1 MAFQPRHRWMISK
14 LRWAFGLESE
24 SIVEEALKVE
34 ETYTMLTK
42 MLSSKAKTK
51 RRIFFFYQPADVE
64 VDGEMVLG
72 NGPPILFATDGVS
85 VKLRGRC
92 VWFMREEGEKPVNL
106 DQANDGAVTFGV
118 LNDSVLDSVESM
130 LSTCYAPSLG
140 AKKAWNKADPV
151 YTKKFVGRVDDFVRG
166 MQSSLKS
173 MTTGLELRKPDSS
186 FENSDG
192 GSGFVGLSTS
202 SDWEMVGHYVDLLDE
217 WCLQTESYL
226 EEGAHRQWESPD
238 AGPDTELEYWRR
250 RMQRLLSITEQ
261 IKTKECKTVIGVLS
275 AVTKANPAEMRV
287 DRQRLFALLR
297 RWRQIDINITEA
309 ANEAKDNVKYLQT
322 LEKFIDPL
330 YRGTPQAIVDALPAL
345 LNSIKMIH
353 TIARYYNTTERMTT
367 LFVKIT
373 NQMIT
378 NCCQHIAQ
386 DKPVDDMWNRE
397 PGPLLNTLEEC
408 LRLNEA
414 YQEQYRLT
422 KDKLLTMP
430 KGKQFDFSETQIF
443 SKFDLFCRRI
453 IKLIDMFSTIHQFH
467 ALADHQLEGM
477 EGLIAAFFKIIG
489 DFKKKRHELL
499 DYQSNKFDRDYV
511 EFNIAI
517 SDLEGSLQQFINQSF
532 ENITSIEQSLML
544 LKKFQTIL
552 QRESL
557 KNDLDSKFT
566 VIFHNYG
573 LDLTTVQ
580 EIYEKYKHNPPLARN
595 MPPVAGNI
603 TWSRHLL
610 QRIEEPMRRF
620 ESNPTVLATKDSR
633 KIIKTYNKVAR
644 TLVAFEYLWY
654 EAWCRSVETSKA
666 GLQATLIIRHPDTQ
680 RLYVNFDP
688 EILQLIRES
697 KCLSRLGIDVPEA
710 ARVVMLQEDKFKN
723 YFNELTYLLS
733 EYSTVVSR
741 QLPITVKLLR
751 PHVADIE
758 LKIRPGMVTLTWTSM
773 NIDTYKSHV
782 HSGLNRLSQLIS
794 NVNDIVENRIE
805 KNLKM
810 VTRTLLVDLPKNE
823 SLALDEFVIKQ
834 EHHVREYK
842 VQLQAKNREIEHA
855 VDNIIDLATKY
866 VLDPHIEP
874 VSNVETERV
883 RNHYNKMM
891 YTALLNCTRNSLLSL
906 KKRICS
912 RAGSGFLFIERPFF
926 EVDVQLAVPSVRLSP
941 SLEDIQRA
949 VNKGAL
955 AVLRVSKSIW
965 LWGQGELDEETATQE
980 EKDNRRSFFDQIGKD
995 VEIVKVALLLT
1006 GAMYGTRNQVAEYLQ
1021 VFTPYD
1027 WLWKDDMEA
1036 QYRKFMM
1043 HNPSIE
1049 DFENELKRFL
1059 NVESEIASI
1068 PPIHVI
1074 GALSL
1079 NTANIKLQL
1088 RNESRQWKV
1097 QYSDKVHQ
1105 QARTKLY
1112 SLMEYIRKTTNAM
1125 SAPVE
1130 NLHNL
1135 RYCMSVLKEV
1145 RERESSIEIEIS
1157 PMLDMYAVL
1166 DHYIPG
1172 GVVNK
1177 EEMDK
1182 KSVIRTSW
1190 RKLSD
1195 FAEEVGDNLQAVQ
1208 GKFRK
1213 KLLVDIA
1220 TFGDDVSS
1228 FRTRYVQT
1236 GPAVQGIEPKEAVN
1250 RLKKFKSEFDLLKR
1264 KHESYAA
1271 GEDLFALKKTEY
1283 PALIKTQKELTLLT
1297 KLYDLYMD
1305 VVNTLEEYKDL
1316 SWSQVMERIES
1327 MAERVTAFDLQ
1338 CKRLP
1343 KSLREWEAYNDLSSN
1358 ISNFLNILPLLQDL
1372 SKDSIQNRHWVEVM
1386 IVTGSNFVVDANE
1399 LTLRTLLAADLLRV
1413 KDDIEDICDSA
1424 DKQMAIDL
1432 KLSEIKGKW
1441 SGATF
1446 SFEEYK
1452 GKGKVYLLKGYG
1464 QIIEDLE
1471 ESQLALQ
1478 TMLSMRH
1485 VGPFRE
1491 SAANTLSQLSDTADT
1506 LELWIKVQLIWQS
1519 LESVFT
1525 GGDIMKQMP
1534 LEAKKF
1540 SKIDKNWTKAMT
1552 KAEETSIVTT
1562 CCSNELLRNS
1572 LPIMY
1577 AELEKCQ
1584 KSLEGY
1590 LEQKRSKFPRFYFVS
1605 NSVLLQILSRGS
1617 DYNEVQ
1623 QYYEKLF
1630 DSVRRAVHSDSS
1642 KGQPSIVGFQGITGS
1657 DVEDITLLKPVQ
1669 IQGNIENWLLRLQIA
1684 MQETM
1689 KDTCERAADDCSEM
1703 ELREFVDRYPGQ
1715 FALLGIQ
1722 FNWTHSCTEAL
1733 DRCRSSKTAMQENN
1747 KRQLALL
1754 SELSSWTLQDLGTK
1768 MNRRK
1773 IETLIT
1779 VQVHQRDVFAEL
1791 VRFYKERKV
1800 SSATD
1805 FEWLKQARFYWNP
1818 DINDRHGEGSC
1829 IISICDVDF
1838 KYSHEYLG
1846 CKARLVITPLTDR
1859 AYITLSQA
1867 LGMGLGGSPAGPAGT
1882 GKTETVKD
1890 LGATL
1895 GIFVIVT
1902 NCTDNHSYKDM
1913 AKIFKGLCQAGLWGC
1928 FDEFNRIRLPVL
1940 SVVAQQVL
1948 AITNAKRTNLSS
1960 FPFPG
1965 DSSNSDNIEL
1975 NSVVG
1980 YFITMN
1986 PGYQGRQELPEN
1998 LKILFRGVAMM
2009 VPDREIIIR
2018 VKLCSVGYARFSEL
2032 ARKFRVLY
2040 KLCEEQLSNQR
2051 HYDFGLRNILSVL
2064 RAAGS
2069 VKRSNVEKDEAK
2081 LLMNTLKNMNLS
2093 KLVAQDTPLFLSLLN
2108 DLFPGFES
2116 ELGTIGGNPDVSNAI
2131 REYVDSELLIHHDT
2145 WVAKVH
2151 QLDDTVAV
2159 RHGIM
2164 VIGPAGG
2171 GKSQIVQCLSSVHT
2185 KLTNVSH
2192 KLLRMNP
2199 KAIRADEMFG
2209 ETDQLSGEWM
2219 DGVFASMWSK
2229 SNQRTNKF
2237 NTWLVCDGPVDAIWI
2252 ENLNTVLD
2260 DNKIL
2265 TLANGDRIPMTDNV
2279 KLMFEVENL
2288 NNASPATVSRAGIVY
2303 VSDSDLDW
2311 WPVALAWIKTRPDAE
2326 HTFLEQFFTTLVGDQ
2341 SNPSNYDEGEAFRFV
2356 RTACEEEV
2364 SIARV
2369 GIINGMVQLLDA
2381 MLDKVNLS
2389 FSPSDMEPEI
2399 ERIFLFSLAWSVG
2412 GRLNGLDR
2420 SKFDSWLREKSKQ
2433 MPTLPKKGKGEDALT
2448 IYDFE
2453 INFSDISWNRFVS
2466 PDWEF
2471 PIELDRNLALSG
2483 HSGIDMAGLLIPTID
2498 SHRASKLISML
2509 HQRDYPV
2516 MMVGGTGT
2524 AKTATAL
2531 MFFDSL
2537 DVDREMVK
2545 KVAFSYATTGG
2556 TFQKTIEN
2564 ELDKRGGKMFGPPG
2578 SKQMTVFLDDIN
2590 MPMVNEWGDQPTLE
2604 AVRQLVADG
2613 TFSFLEKDR
2622 RGDLKIVEDLHY
2634 IAAGNSPAGGKN
2646 DLPNRFK
2653 RLFFTFNMIPPSNS
2667 TIDSIYGRIILGRYS
2682 QSGDSK
2688 KKITAKEKGI
2698 AEAARKTI
2706 GATIKLWL
2714 WTKKYFMPTP
2724 SKFHYIFN
2732 MRDLSRIFQGVM
2744 RSPRSVVKTD
2754 KTMVQLWKNE
2764 AARVFGDKLSTKEDK
2779 KRFNK
2784 KLIDITDQAFG
2795 KGYSEQLGNS
2805 WFIDFLRDDEY
2816 DEDGILVNQAPRVY
2830 EKVSKLETVKTMAE
2844 SFLKNHNTDRPNYR
2858 MNLVFFNDAL
2868 EHLIRISRII
2878 GCPRGNA
2885 LLVGVG
2891 GSGKR
2896 SLTKLAA
2903 YIARQKVFELQI
2915 NKMYNFSSLKDD
2927 VASLFR
2933 QCGQQA
2939 IGVTWIFTESHI
2951 KSENFLEVVNSILMS
2966 GEVNNLFPKDE
2977 LNLMVADL
2985 RSDMAKERPDLDDN
2999 TDNLIYY
3006 FTERVR
3012 KNLHIVLC
3020 MSPMNPKF
3028 AIRARRF
3035 PGMINGTMIDYFL
3048 TWPQSALEGVAK
3060 GIIDEYEDISES
3072 ENKLRPSLAAHMGQT
3087 HTTVMKT
3094 CVDYKDK
3101 MRRYAH
3107 QTPKTFLSYMQ
3118 LYKSLYSSKK
3128 LAVSDKESRVL
3139 LGLSKLK
3146 QGAKDVEKMKIV
3158 LAEQEEILLASN
3170 QECTKMLSSL
3180 QVSSLEAKKESDA
3193 VGVIRDACETEAA
3206 QIAEERR
3213 ACEDDLAKAQPYL
3226 DDAEA
3231 AVNSIKPADLNELKK
3246 LPKPSDIIKLVFD
3259 CVSILRMQPMNK
3271 VEKAPVTLGVG
3282 KDKKTFMFLANSYV
3296 IVKAG
3301 MLSDAGFLK
3310 SLFYF
3315 SQHEKDNMNDETLE
3329 LLAPYLELESFVP
3342 SVARNAS
3349 RASEGLCAW
3358 VRAMAMYH
3366 HASKVVKPKLEK
3378 LSLAKARLDEAE
3390 KELKVADD
3398 RLQKCKGVLDA
3409 LQKQFDDKRGEK
3421 QTIENRAMNTR
3432 RKMELAQ
3439 ELIDGLQGERE
3450 RWTEDSKLFKTEMK
3464 NLIGDC
3470 AIASMFLS
3478 YCGAFNQ
3485 SFREMLIYGAI
3496 ANDLKSKKLPKSDH
3510 FSLRNFLVDDGIT
3523 GDWAMQGLPS
3533 DSLSVDNGILV
3544 TRASRFPL
3552 LIDPQGQGLN
3562 WIVNR
3567 EKDRIPHFGILTLD
3581 NARLRDHIEY
3591 SMAEGKALIIQGIEE
3606 EIDPLLDPLL
3616 EKAFIK
3622 KGRSKYIEIGNKLC
3636 EYNDE
3641 FTLCMVTRLPNP
3653 HFSPEV
3659 QARTMVVDFTVTQ
3672 LGLEEQM
3679 LGRVI
3684 NHEQSTLEEQLNE
3697 VLTSVNLNKKILL
3710 QLDNEL
3716 LSRLTANEGNLL
3728 DDVELIGVLAET
3740 KARAVDVKEKLRA
3753 AEETRQT
3760 INEKREQYRPVAT
3773 RGSILYFSIVD
3784 MANVNNM
3791 YQTSL
3796 SQFIQLFT
3804 LSMDSSEKATTAAAR
3819 VNKIVSTLTY
3829 MAYRNTNRG
3838 MYGRDRLS
3846 FILIVAF
3853 KMMTTANILTVND
3866 VSLFLKGGASL
3877 DPSGGGGG
3885 ATLRSNPFS
3894 EWLEEEAFR
3903 NILQLSIECRF
3914 YSSILDDIARS
3925 EVAWRKWYEE
3935 NEPEKS
3941 QVPEVESRLMDKKG
3955 VEGSFLRLL
3964 LVRCF
3969 RPDRTILSALS
3980 FIKDFNTLPT
3990 IGGESFSLYHVVI
4003 LLNCCFE
4010 FLNFI

>member
-1 MAFQPRHRWMISK
+1 MFVFS
-14 LRWAFGLESE
+14 FSF
-24 SIVEEALKVE
+24 SILVLFSPIF
-34 ETYTMLTK
+34 THPLCQC
-42 MLSSKAKTK
+42 LS
-51 RRIFFFYQPADVE
+51 F
-64 VDGEMVLG
+64 L
-72 NGPPILFATDGVS
+72 
-85 VKLRGRC
+85 
-92 VWFMREEGEKPVNL
+92 
-106 DQANDGAVTFGV
+106 
-118 LNDSVLDSVESM
+118 
-130 LSTCYAPSLG
+130 
-140 AKKAWNKADPV
+140 
-151 YTKKFVGRVDDFVRG
+151 
-166 MQSSLKS
+166 
-173 MTTGLELRKPDSS
+173 
-186 FENSDG
+186 
-192 GSGFVGLSTS
+192 
-202 SDWEMVGHYVDLLDE
+202 
-217 WCLQTESYL
+217 
-226 EEGAHRQWESPD
+226 
-238 AGPDTELEYWRR
+238 
-250 RMQRLLSITEQ
+250 
-261 IKTKECKTVIGVLS
+261 
-275 AVTKANPAEMRV
+275 
-287 DRQRLFALLR
+287 
-297 RWRQIDINITEA
+297 
-309 ANEAKDNVKYLQT
+309 
-322 LEKFIDPL
+322 PL
-330 YRGTPQAIVDALPAL
+330 HFPAL
-345 LNSIKMIH
+345 FLH
-353 TIARYYNTTERMTT
+353 FLRFYF
-367 LFVKIT
+367 LFVHT
-373 NQMIT
+373 
-378 NCCQHIAQ
+378 A
-386 DKPVDDMWNRE
+386 
-397 PGPLLNTLEEC
+397 LLNTLEEC

-443 SKFDLFCRRI
+443 SKFDLFCRRV

-532 ENITSIEQSLML
+532 ENITSIEQSLTL

-654 EAWCRSVETSKA
+654 EAWCRSVETAKA
-666 GLQATLIIRHPDTQ
+666 GLQATLIIRHPETQ

-710 ARVVMLQEDKFKN
+710 AKVVMLQEDKFKG
-723 YFNELTYLLS
+723 YFNELTYLLH
-733 EYSTVVSR
+733 EYQNVVSK
-741 QLPITVKLLR
+741 QLPVTVKLLR

-773 NIDTYKSHV
+773 NIDTYKTHV
-782 HSGLNRLSQLIS
+782 HTGLEKLSQLLS

-810 VTRTLLVDLPKNE
+810 VTRTLLVNLPKDE

-855 VDNIIDLATKY
+855 VENIIDLATKY

-874 VSNVETERV
+874 VSEQETLRV
-883 RNHYNKMM
+883 RTHYNKMM
-891 YTALLNCTRNSLLSL
+891 YTALLNCTRNSLLAL
-906 KKRICS
+906 KKRICA
-912 RAGSGFLFIERPFF
+912 RGGSGFLFLERPFF

-965 LWGQGELDEETATQE
+965 LWGQGDISAVPDEANPEDLE
-980 EKDNRRSFFDQIGKD
+980 GRRSFFEQIGKD

-1006 GAMYGTRNQVAEYLQ
+1006 GALYGTRNQVAEYLK

-1043 HNPSIE
+1043 HNPTID

-1059 NVESEIASI
+1059 NVEQEIASI
-1068 PPIHVI
+1068 SPIHVI

-1135 RYCMSVLKEV
+1135 RYCMSILKEV
-1145 RERESSIEIEIS
+1145 REKESSIEIEIS

-1172 GVVNK
+1172 GVVDK
-1177 EEMDK
+1177 DEMDQ
-1182 KSVIRTSW
+1182 KSIIRTSW

-1208 GKFRK
+1208 GKFRR
-1213 KLLVDIA
+1213 KLLGDIA
-1220 TFGDDVSS
+1220 TFGDDVSG
-1228 FRTRYVQT
+1228 FRSRYVQT
-1236 GPAVQGIEPKEAVN
+1236 GPAVQGIEPREAVN

-1283 PALIKTQKELTLLT
+1283 PALTKTHKELTLLT
-1297 KLYDLYMD
+1297 KLYDLYME
-1305 VVNTLEEYKDL
+1305 VVNTLESYNDL
-1316 SWSQVMERIES
+1316 TWAGVMERIEA
-1327 MAERVTAFDLQ
+1327 MAEAITASDLQ

-1343 KSLREWEAYNDLSSN
+1343 KSLREWEAYNDLSTR

-1372 SKDSIQNRHWVEVM
+1372 SKDSIQNRHWVQVM
-1386 IVTGSNFVVDANE
+1386 QVTGSNFVVDPNE
-1399 LTLRTLLAADLLRV
+1399 LTLRTLLNADLLRV

-1424 DKQMAIDL
+1424 DKQMAIDT
-1432 KLSEIKGKW
+1432 KLSEVRGKW
-1441 SGATF
+1441 SAAAFTF
-1446 SFEEYK
+1446 EQYK
-1452 GKGKVYLLKGYG
+1452 GKRVSLLKAYG
-1464 QIIEDLE
+1464 QVIEDLE

-1491 SAANTLSQLSDTADT
+1491 SATSMLSQLSDTADT
-1506 LELWIKVQLIWQS
+1506 LELWVKVQLLWQS

-1525 GGDIMKQMP
+1525 GGDIMRQMP

-1540 SKIDKNWTKAMT
+1540 SKIDKDWTKSMS
-1552 KAEETSIVTT
+1552 KAEETLNVVA
-1562 CCSNELLRNS
+1562 CCSNELLKNS

-1630 DSVRRAVHSDSS
+1630 DSMRRAVHEDT
-1642 KGQPSIVGFQGITGS
+1642 KGQSAIVGIQGIRGS
-1657 DVEDITLLKPVQ
+1657 DIEDIKLLKPVQ
-1669 IQGNIENWLLRLQIA
+1669 VIGNIEGWLLKLQQQ

-1703 ELREFVDRYPGQ
+1703 ELRDFVDRYPGQ

-1722 FNWTHSCTEAL
+1722 FNWTHACTEAL

-1747 KRQLALL
+1747 KRQLGLL

-1773 IETLIT
+1773 VETLIT
-1779 VQVHQRDVFAEL
+1779 IQVHQRDVFAEL

-1800 SSATD
+1800 SSPND

-1818 DINDRHGEGSC
+1818 DDHDALGEGAC

-1838 KYSHEYLG
+1838 RYSHEYLG

-1948 AITNAKRTNLSS
+1948 AITNAKRTNQVK

-1965 DSSNSDNIEL
+1965 DASNDKITL
-1975 NSVVG
+1975 NPAVG

-2040 KLCEEQLSNQR
+2040 RLCEEQLSNQR

-2069 VKRSNVEKDEAK
+2069 VKRQNVEKDEAQ
-2081 LLMNTLKNMNLS
+2081 LLMGTLRNMNLS

-2108 DLFPGFES
+2108 DLFPGFEHDLQ
-2116 ELGTIGGNPDVSNAI
+2116 EMGGDEDVSTAI
-2131 REYVDSELLIHHDT
+2131 REYCTKEALVHHET

-2164 VIGPAGG
+2164 IIGPAGG
-2171 GKSQIVQCLSSVHT
+2171 GKSQIVSCLAQVRS
-2185 KLTNVSH
+2185 KLSGGITH

-2303 VSDSDLDW
+2303 VSDTDLDW
-2311 WPVALAWIKTRPDAE
+2311 WPVALAWLRSRPE
-2326 HTFLEQFFTTLVGDQ
+2326 SEQVFLEQFFLTLVGD
-2341 SNPSNYDEGEAFRFV
+2341 PSSSGSSSSSGGDNSAFRFV

-2364 SIARV
+2364 VLARV
-2369 GIINGMVQLLDA
+2369 GVICGMCQLLESI
-2381 MLDKVNLS
+2381 LSQVSLS

-2399 ERIFLFSLAWSVG
+2399 ERIFLFALVWSVG
-2412 GRLNGLDR
+2412 GRLTELDR
-2420 SKFDSWLREKSKQ
+2420 AKFDSWLREKSQQ
-2433 MPTLPKKGKGEDALT
+2433 MPTLPKKAKGEDALT
-2448 IYDFE
+2448 IYDFDLASSSIE
-2453 INFSDISWNRFVS
+2453 WERFVV
-2466 PDWEF
+2466 PEWKF
-2471 PIELDRNLALSG
+2471 PIELDRSLSSTG
-2483 HSGIDMAGLLIPTID
+2483 GVNMASLLVPTID
-2498 SHRASKLISML
+2498 SHRAQQLIQRL
-2509 HQRDYPV
+2509 HVRDYPV
-2516 MMVGGTGT
+2516 LMVGGTGT
-2524 AKTATAL
+2524 AKTVTAL
-2531 MFFDSL
+2531 MFFASL

-2578 SKQMTVFLDDIN
+2578 SKQMTVFLDDMN
-2590 MPMVNEWGDQPTLE
+2590 MPLVNEWGDQPTLE

-2613 TFSFLEKDR
+2613 TFSFLDKDR
-2622 RGDLKIVEDLHY
+2622 RGDLKIVEDLRY
-2634 IAAGNSPAGGKN
+2634 IAAANSPAGGKN
-2646 DLPNRFK
+2646 DLPNRLK
-2653 RLFFTFNMIPPSNS
+2653 RLFFTFNMIPPSNT
-2667 TIDSIYGRIILGRYS
+2667 TIDSIYGRILLGRYG

-2688 KKITAKEKGI
+2688 KKMTAKDKGL
-2698 AEAARKTI
+2698 AECARKTI
-2706 GATIKLWL
+2706 GSTIKLWI
-2714 WTKKYFMPTP
+2714 WVKKYFMPTP
-2724 SKFHYIFN
+2724 SKFHYLFN

-2744 RSPRSVVKTD
+2744 RAPRSVIKAD
-2754 KTMVQLWKNE
+2754 KTLVQLWRHE
-2764 AARVFGDKLSTKEDK
+2764 VSRVFGDKLSTKEDQ
-2779 KRFNK
+2779 KRFAK
-2784 KLIDITDQAFG
+2784 KLVDITDQAFG
-2795 KGYSEQLGNS
+2795 KGYNEGLGAS
-2805 WFIDFLRDDEY
+2805 WFVDFLREDVY
-2816 DEDGILVNQAPRVY
+2816 DEDGILTEARPQIY
-2830 EKVSKLETVKTMAE
+2830 EKVSKLETVRNKAHQYLQT
-2844 SFLKNHNTDRPNYR
+2844 HNVDRPNYR
-2858 MNLVFFNDAL
+2858 MDLVFFDDAL
-2868 EHLIRISRII
+2868 NHLLRISRIL

-2903 YIARQKVFELQI
+2903 YIARQEVFELQI
-2915 NKMYNFSSLKDD
+2915 NKMYNYSSLMED
-2927 VASLFR
+2927 VAQLFR
-2933 QCGQQA
+2933 QCGQQ
-2939 IGVTWIFTESHI
+2939 GQSVTWIFTEAHI
-2951 KSENFLEVVNSILMS
+2951 KSEEYLEVVNSLLMS

-2985 RSDMAKERPDLDDN
+2985 RTPMSKQRPDLDDN
-2999 TDNLIYY
+2999 TDNLIQ
-3006 FTERVR
+3006 FFIERVR
-3012 KNLHIVLC
+3012 QHLHLVLC
-3020 MSPMNPKF
+3020 LSPMHPKF
-3028 AIRARRF
+3028 AQRARRF
-3035 PGMINGTMIDYFL
+3035 PGMINGTMVDYFL
-3048 TWPQSALEGVAK
+3048 SWPQSALEGVALGIMQDYAEKAVSSKITTKENNVEETTTKK
-3060 GIIDEYEDISES
+3060 GKKDKSSSKDKMSTDKNAVADSSGSSSDGLFVKSI
-3072 ENKLRPSLAAHMGQT
+3072 PTLAAHMGQT
-3087 HTTVMKT
+3087 HATVMQT
-3094 CVDYKDK
+3094 CVEYKEK

-3107 QTPKTFLSYMQ
+3107 QTPKTFLSYIA
-3118 LYKSLYSSKK
+3118 LYQHMYTTKK
-3128 LAVSDKESRVL
+3128 KEVAEKEGRVL
-3139 LGLSKLK
+3139 LGLAKLK
-3146 QGAKDVEKMKIV
+3146 QGGKDVEKMKIV

-3193 VGVIRDACETEAA
+3193 VGIIRDACEKEAA
-3206 QIAEERR
+3206 SIDQERK
-3213 ACEDDLAKAQPYL
+3213 ACEEDLAKAQPYL
-3226 DDAEA
+3226 DDAET

-3282 KDKKTFMFLANSYV
+3282 KEKKTFMFVANSYV
-3296 IVKAG
+3296 IIKAG

-3310 SLFYF
+3310 SLFHF

-3329 LLAPYLELESFVP
+3329 LLAPYLELEAFVP

-3349 RASEGLCAW
+3349 KASVSC
-3358 VRAMAMYH
+3358 
-3366 HASKVVKPKLEK
+3366 
-3378 LSLAKARLDEAE
+3378 
-3390 KELKVADD
+3390 
-3398 RLQKCKGVLDA
+3398 
-3409 LQKQFDDKRGEK
+3409 
-3421 QTIENRAMNTR
+3421 
-3432 RKMELAQ
+3432 
-3439 ELIDGLQGERE
+3439 
-3450 RWTEDSKLFKTEMK
+3450 
-3464 NLIGDC
+3464 
-3470 AIASMFLS
+3470 
-3478 YCGAFNQ
+3478 
-3485 SFREMLIYGAI
+3485 
-3496 ANDLKSKKLPKSDH
+3496 
-3510 FSLRNFLVDDGIT
+3510 
-3523 GDWAMQGLPS
+3523 
-3533 DSLSVDNGILV
+3533 
-3544 TRASRFPL
+3544 
-3552 LIDPQGQGLN
+3552 
-3562 WIVNR
+3562 
-3567 EKDRIPHFGILTLD
+3567 
-3581 NARLRDHIEY
+3581 
-3591 SMAEGKALIIQGIEE
+3591 
-3606 EIDPLLDPLL
+3606 
-3616 EKAFIK
+3616 
-3622 KGRSKYIEIGNKLC
+3622 RSTC
-3636 EYNDE
+3636 
-3641 FTLCMVTRLPNP
+3641 
-3653 HFSPEV
+3653 
-3659 QARTMVVDFTVTQ
+3659 
-3672 LGLEEQM
+3672 
-3679 LGRVI
+3679 
-3684 NHEQSTLEEQLNE
+3684 
-3697 VLTSVNLNKKILL
+3697 
-3710 QLDNEL
+3710 
-3716 LSRLTANEGNLL
+3716 
-3728 DDVELIGVLAET
+3728 
-3740 KARAVDVKEKLRA
+3740 
-3753 AEETRQT
+3753 
-3760 INEKREQYRPVAT
+3760 
-3773 RGSILYFSIVD
+3773 SI
-3784 MANVNNM
+3784 M
-3791 YQTSL
+3791 
-3796 SQFIQLFT
+3796 
-3804 LSMDSSEKATTAAAR
+3804 
-3819 VNKIVSTLTY
+3819 
-3829 MAYRNTNRG
+3829 
-3838 MYGRDRLS
+3838 
-3846 FILIVAF
+3846 
-3853 KMMTTANILTVND
+3853 
-3866 VSLFLKGGASL
+3866 
-3877 DPSGGGGG
+3877 
-3885 ATLRSNPFS
+3885 
-3894 EWLEEEAFR
+3894 
-3903 NILQLSIECRF
+3903 
-3914 YSSILDDIARS
+3914 
-3925 EVAWRKWYEE
+3925 
-3935 NEPEKS
+3935 
-3941 QVPEVESRLMDKKG
+3941 
-3955 VEGSFLRLL
+3955 
-3964 LVRCF
+3964 
-3969 RPDRTILSALS
+3969 
-3980 FIKDFNTLPT
+3980 
-3990 IGGESFSLYHVVI
+3990 
-4003 LLNCCFE
+4003 
-4010 FLNFI
+4010 